1 MAEKLQKSSQA
12 IPRSQ
17 LIPRAIQSQLDHPP
31 IGPNE
36 SVAEFKSLFH
46 ELAEAVQG
54 GHRSAAEFVMLLQ
67 ATILTFRTV
76 ALERIRSAMIP
87 HMRPEAVVALIRL
100 ANGTVERNFV
110 TDFEVNDRRKE
121 YFANKDGKAKIEAS
135 FARVGYAADA
145 VDIEAFQLAL
155 PSLAPIDRQ
164 INAAQKQL
172 MAFLKEIDRRD
183 AKRAEE
189 LRKATLNAVSRARSE
204 VADKREAN

>member
-1 MAEKLQKSSQA
+1 MAENVQQSSKA

-17 LIPRAIQSQLDHPP
+17 PIPRFIQSQLADPP

-36 SVAEFKSLFH
+36 SGAEFKSLFH
-46 ELAEAVQG
+46 ELAEAVQA

-67 ATILTFRTV
+67 ATILTFRIMG
-76 ALERIRSAMIP
+76 LERIRSAMVQ

-100 ANGTVERNFV
+100 AHGEAECGSIAS
-110 TDFEVNDRRKE
+110 FEVYDTRKE
-121 YFANKDGKAKIEAS
+121 YFATKEGKNKVEAL
-135 FARVGYAADA
+135 FIRVGYAPNA

-155 PSLAPIDRQ
+155 PSLALLDRQ

-172 MAFLKEIDRRD
+172 MAFLKEVDRRD

-189 LRKATLNAVSRARSE
+189 LRKAALGAVSRAST
-204 VADKREAN
+204 VATVKREAN